1 MRTLPGVDHD
11 DAFRMIDDPCVSRQ
25 PAGPVPV
32 GKNRKPPRQA
42 VPLPLDLR
50 GLDPNE
56 PGLNGV
62 DLHDGQE
69 PAKCADF
76 AMLDHDP
83 IRLNRIMISSSC
95 WSMIFSENRFP
106 LFRIM
111 LYPRA
116 GLSKSA
122 TLHSALML
130 DALMIG
136 HQRSDSAFWNA
147 RRASGDC
154 CASGVISIPSSSKRV
169 RTIGSAR
176 TCAIV
181 AFSLAMISFGVSL
194 GTQSPYQSEAKKP
207 RRPASAPA
215 GISGDEGN
223 RVLPVIA

>member
-42 VPLPLDLR
+42 VPLPFDLR
-50 GLDPNE
+50 GFDPDE
-56 PGLNGV
+56 PRLNGV
-62 DLHDGQE
+62 DFHGGQE
-69 PAKCADF
+69 PVKCADF

-83 IRLNRIMISSSC
+83 LRLNRIMISSFC

-106 LFRIM
+106 PVGSWPEGMLFRIM

-116 GLSKSA
+116 GLPKSP
-122 TLHSALML
+122 TRHSALRL

-136 HQRSDSAFWNA
+136 HHRSDSAFWNA
-147 RRASGDC
+147 GKASGDC
-154 CASGVISIPSSSKRV
+154 CASGVISIPSSSKRL

-176 TCAIV
+176 TCTIV
-181 AFSLAMISFGVSL
+181 AFSLAMISFGVSFRHPMSIPER
-194 GTQSPYQSEAKKP
+194 GKEAAKARLV
-207 RRPASAPA
+207 RRRN
-215 GISGDEGN
+215 I
-223 RVLPVIA
+223 R

>member
-56 PGLNGV
+56 PGLNGE

-83 IRLNRIMISSSC
+83 IRLNRIMISSFC
-95 WSMIFSENRFP
+95 WSMISAQTLRVCREGKPVPTFPDHALVVDQHPADGGEADDDSNRDRPYADPDVADDLPFGFVLGDLAIP
-106 LFRIM
+106 GLVLFV
-111 LYPRA
+111 
-116 GLSKSA
+116 
-122 TLHSALML
+122 
-130 DALMIG
+130 
-136 HQRSDSAFWNA
+136 
-147 RRASGDC
+147 
-154 CASGVISIPSSSKRV
+154 GV
-169 RTIGSAR
+169 T
-176 TCAIV
+176 
-181 AFSLAMISFGVSL
+181 
-194 GTQSPYQSEAKKP
+194 
-207 RRPASAPA
+207 
-215 GISGDEGN
+215 
-223 RVLPVIA
+223 

>member
-42 VPLPLDLR
+42 VPPPLDLR
-50 GLDPNE
+50 GLDADE
-56 PGLNGV
+56 PGLNGE

-69 PAKCADF
+69 PVKCADF

-83 IRLNRIMISSSC
+83 IRLNRIMISSFC

-116 GLSKSA
+116 GLPKRP
-122 TLHSALML
+122 TRHSALML

-136 HQRSDSAFWNA
+136 HHRSDSAFWNA
-147 RRASGDC
+147 RKASGDC
-154 CASGVISIPSSSKRV
+154 CASGVISIPSSSKRL

-176 TCAIV
+176 TCTIV
-181 AFSLAMISFGVSL
+181 AFSLAMISFDVSF

-207 RRPASAPA
+207 RRPASSAV

-223 RVLPVIA
+223 RVRPVIA